1 MIFFTKAKDKGRQ
14 VHKAK
19 LTAVYGNSDQS
30 EIKIVPLEKS
40 DYRLGSIDVHPT
52 EPWILIVVRRNK
64 ETSIIIWDYNT
75 QATDCSQ

>member
-1 MIFFTKAKDKGRQ
+1 MDDHVIK
-14 VHKAK
+14 
-19 LTAVYGNSDQS
+19 S

-40 DYRLGSIDVHPT
+40 DYRLGSMDVHPT

-75 QATDCSQ
+75 QASDFSH